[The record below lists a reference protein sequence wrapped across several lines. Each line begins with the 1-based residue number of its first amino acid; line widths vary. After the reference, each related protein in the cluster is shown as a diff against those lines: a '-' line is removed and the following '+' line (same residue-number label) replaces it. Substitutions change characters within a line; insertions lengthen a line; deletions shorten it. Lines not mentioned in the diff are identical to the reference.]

1 MNAEMLFPQVAFK
14 KLRDALNDTNI
25 TDLVSESGLINF
37 ANAMLV
43 YSKLPT
49 HISSNVVETA
59 LIEATGGSGLPGGG
73 KVDVKDEG
81 KGIVYQIKTMRKL
94 TPSVI
99 WGRIP
104 LRDKLDM
111 IPASKVNYVV
121 RKVVAQSLL
130 EKLLGDFKKV
140 IELHGR
146 FVYLQAIRDGDQM
159 YCVLAEFDLDK
170 LTELLSGED
179 IYWAWTPQTSN
190 TDRYPSL
197 SGFVAAKK
205 LFSWNGLSGNHFNIV
220 DINYFIDRTCK
231 SINGVKFPLS
241 STPFTT
247 TELTSLL

>member
-1 MNAEMLFPQVAFK
+1 MLFPQVAFK
-14 KLRDALNDTNI
+14 KLSEAINDPQI
-25 TDLVSESGLINF
+25 TDLVSETGLVNF

-59 LIEATGGSGLPGGG
+59 LIEATGGSGLPSGG
-73 KVDVKDEG
+73 KVDVRDEE
-81 KGIVYQIKTMRKL
+81 KGVVYQIKTMRKL
-94 TPSVI
+94 TPSII
-99 WGRIP
+99 WGRIS
-104 LRDKLDM
+104 LKDKLDM

-121 RKVVAQSLL
+121 RQVVAQSLL

-140 IELHGR
+140 IELYSR
-146 FVYLQAIRDGDQM
+146 FVYIQAIRDGSDM

-170 LTELLSGED
+170 LTEFLLGDE

-190 TDRYPSL
+190 PERYPSL
-197 SGFVAAKK
+197 SGYVRAKK